1 MRRVMKGA
9 TLGPA
14 VGADIVSRYLTAA
27 GREALIAE
35 LSGEAE
41 ARAAALIADARAAAA
56 AILADAE
63 ADAATVRARAHAEG
77 YAAGHAAGEAAAR
90 AEMEQA
96 AAMLR
101 QAAEA
106 AEEIR
111 AALLAG
117 TEEQA
122 IALAL
127 EAARRVVGAA
137 ADGYASLA
145 AEVVRRGIRGVG
157 GRVLRLR
164 VNPRDVD
171 VVTAEV
177 LAGGDDVPVQADAAV
192 EIGGCIVDVEDG
204 TVDLRLGVQLERI
217 TRALLHA
224 A

>member
-41 ARAAALIADARAAAA
+41 ARA